1 MSARTPLTPAFLRE
15 HRWAYAGLVV
25 VVGAASALS
34 TASIGL
40 LAAAGDGDGLTLASE
55 TPRAAAEARV
65 ALESV
70 QYVTGLI
77 AGVCL
82 FFAVFLVG
90 SATGFAVEGRRR
102 ELAMLRLAGATP
114 GRVTRLVLGE
124 AVVVGVVAASGAAV
138 VGMVL
143 LAPYASL
150 LVRLDLA
157 PPGFEPSAR
166 PALAVVC
173 AGGVAVVAVLG
184 ALAPARRV
192 GRVRPI
198 EALAQAD
205 AVRTRLGRGRLV
217 RGVLGALA
225 VLALLVL
232 PPSVGEVQ
240 AVTLLLAGASVV
252 ALSAFAPVVIPA
264 VARFVGAVA
273 VRVAPGA
280 GLVAR
285 EHAAWDVRRTAAL
298 GNPVLLLVA
307 LATALFMVA
316 QTGQAIG
323 LLEWRDQIRAGV
335 MASSERTV
343 GAGEGAGGL
352 GTAEAERP
360 DLGLKASAV
369 RYETSHRWAW
379 PEGRPGLP
387 TVAWTDPEALASVV
401 DASVVAGRMSDVHG
415 DAVATTDRSAHV
427 GDALEIVAP
436 DGSVRELTVAAVVM
450 STAFVQDD
458 VLAADGALREPGD
471 VVDSRWFITGP
482 SGVDAATV
490 VEEARRVLP
499 DADVV
504 TVPEWVEAR
513 IQAGRI
519 AQTQGLSALIGG
531 AGILALCAVAQSVGT
546 SMRERRGE
554 LRLLQR
560 VGAGRRSVV
569 GTAVLEVV
577 VVLAT
582 AAVLAVVAAVALYG
596 RMVSYLRHDEVD
608 LMPSVPVGVLAV
620 VLVAAVVVAVASAA
634 AGAWSATS
642 ARSA

>member
-1 MSARTPLTPAFLRE
+1 MSARAPLTPAFLRE

-40 LAAAGDGDGLTLASE
+40 LAAAGNGDGLTLAAE

-90 SATGFAVEGRRR
+90 SAVGFAVEGRRR

-124 AVVVGVVAASGAAV
+124 AAVVSVVAAAAGA
-138 VGMVL
+138 VL
-143 LAPYASL
+143 GTGVLAPYAAL

-157 PPGFEPSAR
+157 PPGFDPAAR

-173 AGGVAVVAVLG
+173 AGGVAVVGALG
-184 ALAPARRV
+184 ALAPARQV
-192 GRVRPI
+192 SRVRPI
-198 EALAQAD
+198 EALGQGD
-205 AVRTRLGRGRLV
+205 AVRARLGRGRLV
-217 RGVLGALA
+217 RGALGALFA
-225 VLALLVL
+225 VALLVL
-232 PPSVGEVQ
+232 PPDVGEVQ

-264 VARFVGAVA
+264 IARIVGAVA

-298 GNPVLLLVA
+298 GNPVLLLGA
-307 LATALFMVA
+307 LASALCMVA

-323 LLEWRDQIRAGV
+323 LLQWRDQIRADV
-335 MASSERTV
+335 MASTVRTIGVDEARAGGADASAPDV
-343 GAGEGAGGL
+343 GAGA
-352 GTAEAERP
+352 R
-360 DLGLKASAV
+360 AV
-369 RYETSHRWAW
+369 RYETSHGWAW
-379 PEGRPGLP
+379 PEGRPWLP
-387 TVAWTDPEALASVV
+387 TVAWTDPTALESVV
-401 DASVVAGRMSDVHG
+401 GAALLAGRLSDVDG
-415 DAVATTDRSAHV
+415 DSIATTDRSARV
-427 GDALEIVAP
+427 GDTVAILAP
-436 DGSVRELTVAAVVM
+436 DGSPRELTVAAVVA

-458 VLAADGALREPGD
+458 VLAADDALREPGD
-471 VVDSRWFITGP
+471 VVDSRWFVAAGP
-482 SGVDAATV
+482 GADAAAV
-490 VEEARRVLP
+490 LADVRRSLP
-499 DADVV
+499 DAEVV
-504 TVPEWVEAR
+504 TVPEWVDAR
-513 IQAGRI
+513 IQAGRV
-519 AQTQGLSALIGG
+519 AQTQGLSALVGG

-554 LRLLQR
+554 LRLLQL
-560 VGAGRRSVV
+560 VGAPRRSVV
-569 GTAVLEVV
+569 GTAVVEVV

-582 AAVLAVVAAVALYG
+582 ASVLAAVAAAALYG

-620 VLVAAVVVAVASAA
+620 VLAGAVVVAVVSAA
-634 AGAWSATS
+634 VGAWSATS
-642 ARSA
+642 PRAD

>member
-25 VVGAASALS
+25 VVAAASALS

-55 TPRAAAEARV
+55 APRAAAEARV

-124 AVVVGVVAASGAAV
+124 AAVVSVIASAGAAV
-138 VGMVL
+138 AGMVL
-143 LAPYASL
+143 LAPYAAL

-157 PPGFEPSAR
+157 PRGFEPSVR

-198 EALAQAD
+198 EALAQGD
-205 AVRTRLGRGRLV
+205 AVRTLLGRGRLV

-240 AVTLLLAGASVV
+240 AVTLLLAGASVI

-323 LLEWRDQIRAGV
+323 LLEWRDQIRADV
-335 MASSERTV
+335 MATSVRAVDAEDV
-343 GAGEGAGGL
+343 GI

-360 DLGLKASAV
+360 DLDLGASAV
-369 RYETSHRWAW
+369 RYETSNRWAW

-387 TVAWTDPEALASVV
+387 TVAWTDPEALTSMV
-401 DASVVAGRMSDVHG
+401 DAAVVAGRLSDVHG
-415 DAVATTDRSAHV
+415 DSVATTDRSAHV
-427 GDALEIVAP
+427 GDALAIIAP
-436 DGSVRELTVAAVVM
+436 DGSLRELTVAAVVV

-458 VLAADGALREPGD
+458 VLAADDALREPGD
-471 VVDSRWFITGP
+471 VVDSRWFVTAAP
-482 SGVDAATV
+482 GVAAATV
-490 VEEARRVLP
+490 VADVRRALP
-499 DADVV
+499 AADVV

-513 IQAGRI
+513 IRAGRV
-519 AQTQGLSALIGG
+519 AQTQGLSALVGG

-569 GTAVLEVV
+569 GAAVLEVV

-582 AAVLAVVAAVALYG
+582 AAALAAAAAAALYG
-596 RMVSYLRHDEVD
+596 RMVSYLRHDGVD
-608 LMPSVPVGVLAV
+608 LMPSVPAGVLAV
-620 VLVAAVVVAVASAA
+620 VLASAVVVAVASAA

-642 ARSA
+642 ERST

>member
-1 MSARTPLTPAFLRE
+1 MSARAPLTPAFVRE

-25 VVGAASALS
+25 VVGAASAVS

-70 QYVTGLI
+70 QHVTGLI

-90 SATGFAVEGRRR
+90 SAVGFAVEGRRR
-102 ELAMLRLAGATP
+102 ELALLRLASATP

-124 AVVVGVVAASGAAV
+124 AAVVSLGAAAA
-138 VGMVL
+138 GAVL
-143 LAPYASL
+143 GTVALAPYAGL

-157 PPGFEPSAR
+157 PPGFTPAVR
-166 PALAVVC
+166 PGLAAVC
-173 AGGVAVVAVLG
+173 AGGSAVVAALG

-192 GRVRPI
+192 SRVRPI
-198 EALAQAD
+198 EALGQSA
-205 AVRTRLGRGRLV
+205 AVRARLGRGRLV
-217 RGVLGALA
+217 RGALGALA
-225 VLALLVL
+225 AVVLLVL
-232 PPSVGEVQ
+232 PPTVGEVQ

-264 VARFVGAVA
+264 VARVVGVVA
-273 VRVAPGA
+273 VRLAPGA

-323 LLEWRDQIRAGV
+323 LVEWRDEIRADV
-335 MASSERTV
+335 MASTTRTI
-343 GAGEGAGGL
+343 GAGEAGPGRGA
-352 GTAEAERP
+352 ADQARP
-360 DLGLKASAV
+360 EVGAAASAV
-369 RYETSHRWAW
+369 RYETSDGWAW

-387 TVAWTDPEALASVV
+387 TIAWTEPTALESVV
-401 DASVVAGRMSDVHG
+401 GVAVLAGRLADVQG
-415 DAVATTDRSAHV
+415 DAVATTDRAARV
-427 GDALEIVAP
+427 GDALAIVAP
-436 DGSVRELTVAAVVM
+436 DGSPRHLTVAAVVAAA
-450 STAFVQDD
+450 AFVQDD
-458 VLAADGALREPGD
+458 VLAADDALREPGD
-471 VVDSRWFITGP
+471 VVDSRWFVTAGP
-482 SGVDAATV
+482 GDDAAAV
-490 VEEARRVLP
+490 LADLRHSLP
-499 DADVV
+499 DAQVA

-513 IQAGRI
+513 VQAGRV

-554 LRLLQR
+554 LRLLQL
-560 VGAGRRSVV
+560 VGASRRSVV
-569 GTAVLEVV
+569 GTAVVEVL

-582 AAVLAVVAAVALYG
+582 AAVLAAVAAAALYG
-596 RMVSYLRHDEVD
+596 RMVSYLRHDGVD
-608 LMPSVPVGVLAV
+608 LTPSVPVGVLAV
-620 VLVAAVVVAVASAA
+620 VLAGAVAVAVASAA
-634 AGAWSATS
+634 VGSWSATG
-642 ARSA
+642 ARRA